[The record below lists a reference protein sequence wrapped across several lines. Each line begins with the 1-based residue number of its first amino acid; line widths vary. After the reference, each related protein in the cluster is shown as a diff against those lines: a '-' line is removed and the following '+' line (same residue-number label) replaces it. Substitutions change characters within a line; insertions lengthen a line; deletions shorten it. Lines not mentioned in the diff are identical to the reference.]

1 MDNLFLTPKEIAE
14 KTVAAGKMKT
24 SLSTVKMLILGI
36 LSGIFIALGA
46 EGSNLA
52 ACHLLASPDS
62 FFLGKTIAGVVF
74 GAGLMMVVL
83 AGAELFTGNSLIFMG
98 VLDGE
103 VKASAMLKNW
113 LFVYIG
119 NFIGGIF
126 TALIVVNS
134 GQLKAGGAELGGM
147 TIKIAAG
154 KVGGSFFCFL
164 LLGVLCNFLVCLAV
178 WMATAAKD
186 IGGKLW
192 AIFFPIMLFVISG
205 FEHSVANMY
214 YIPAGIFAKAVPA
227 YLKAAMDLGLTE
239 EQISSLNWVTLFTGN
254 LIPVTIGNVLGGTL
268 LVALPLWI
276 AYRRKEAK

>member
-24 SLSTVKMLILGI
+24 SLSTAKMLILGI
-36 LSGIFIALGA
+36 LSGIFIAFGA

-62 FFLGKTIAGVVF
+62 FFLGKTIAGAVF

-276 AYRRKEAK
+276 VYRRKEAK

>member
-62 FFLGKTIAGVVF
+62 FFLGKTIAGAVF

-119 NFIGGIF
+119 RRSRKSALRGPAGFRIPL
-126 TALIVVNS
+126 TALKNYDN
-134 GQLKAGGAELGGM
+134 
-147 TIKIAAG
+147 
-154 KVGGSFFCFL
+154 FL
-164 LLGVLCNFLVCLAV
+164 LYTFIEQC
-178 WMATAAKD
+178 
-186 IGGKLW
+186 
-192 AIFFPIMLFVISG
+192 
-205 FEHSVANMY
+205 
-214 YIPAGIFAKAVPA
+214 GINLMHKSKEGDSDASLHRKKNRDDDRRHVFC
-227 YLKAAMDLGLTE
+227 D
-239 EQISSLNWVTLFTGN
+239 SSH
-254 LIPVTIGNVLGGTL
+254 
-268 LVALPLWI
+268 LPRD
-276 AYRRKEAK
+276 ACDTRRTVYGR

>member
-24 SLSTVKMLILGI
+24 SLSTAKMLILGI

-52 ACHLLASPDS
+52 DCHLLASPDS
-62 FFLGKTIAGVVF
+62 FFLGKTIAGAVF

-83 AGAELFTGNSLIFMG
+83 VGAELFTGNSLIFMG

-239 EQISSLNWVTLFTGN
+239 EQINSLNWVTLFTGN

-276 AYRRKEAK
+276 VYRRKEAK